1 MLGLCWTV
9 PRSTPI
15 RRQEQLRTKFLG
27 PRPRYVQRP
36 KWRLTCIA
44 TFNFHVEASVHY
56 PTSVRMFQYYSIFNQ
71 LSTAGYVE
79 EKIKV
84 FICTILFD

>member
-1 MLGLCWTV
+1 MLDC
-9 PRSTPI
+9 TPFYPDEKI
-15 RRQEQLRTKFLG
+15 RTKFLG